1 MGLFDFPRRK
11 ETDVERYQRD
21 LDAQRSA
28 APEQAVSST
37 TLLQVEDTF
46 AITGRGTVVVGKCT
60 APFRVGD
67 AVVIANPDGSRKE
80 SVVAGLE
87 IFRARVEQANPGD
100 NVGVLL
106 RGLTKQDIARGAFLE
121 KT

>member
-21 LDAQRSA
+21 LDARRSA

-46 AITGRGTVVVGKCT
+46 AITGRGTVVVGKCI

-80 SVVAGLE
+80 SMVAGLE

>member
-1 MGLFDFPRRK
+1 MWNAISGTWTPGVPPHRNRLFPAPRCCRWRTPLPSPAGARLWW
-11 ETDVERYQRD
+11 EN
-21 LDAQRSA
+21 
-28 APEQAVSST
+28 APP
-37 TLLQVEDTF
+37 
-46 AITGRGTVVVGKCT
+46 
-60 APFRVGD
+60 PFRVGD